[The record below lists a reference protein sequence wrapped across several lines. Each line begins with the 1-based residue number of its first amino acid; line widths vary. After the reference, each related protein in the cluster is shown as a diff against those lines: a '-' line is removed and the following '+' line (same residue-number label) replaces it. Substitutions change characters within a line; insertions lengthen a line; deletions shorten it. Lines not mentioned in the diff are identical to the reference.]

1 MIDRLVIVAAVLIA
15 VLALGFVT
23 REWAARRRAKVI
35 DRLHLDREA
44 GGSARILSFY
54 GPSCDACDRQKVVLS
69 ELASDRLG
77 TLTIDLR
84 DASNDYETARR
95 FGLVIVPTTVV
106 IKADGAIAAINSGFT
121 ARPILE
127 AQLDAA

>member
-1 MIDRLVIVAAVLIA
+1 MTDRLFILVAVSIA
-15 VLALGFVT
+15 VLAIGFVT
-23 REWAARRRAKVI
+23 RTWAERRRARII
-35 DRLHLDREA
+35 DRLRLETEA
-44 GGSARILSFY
+44 GGGVRILSFY

-69 ELASDRLG
+69 ELASDRPRA
-77 TLTIDLR
+77 LTIDLR
-84 DASNDYETARR
+84 DASSDYDTARQ

-121 ARPILE
+121 ARTVLE